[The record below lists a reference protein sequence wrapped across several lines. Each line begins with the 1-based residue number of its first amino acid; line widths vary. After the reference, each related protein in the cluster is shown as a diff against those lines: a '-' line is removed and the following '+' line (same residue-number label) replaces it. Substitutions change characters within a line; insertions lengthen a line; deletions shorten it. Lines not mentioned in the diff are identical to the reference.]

1 MKKQSNL
8 SRLLDYAG
16 TYRILTYLSWVL
28 AAAGALLALVPF
40 GYIWRILR
48 EVIEVAP
55 QYENAV
61 HVTQYGWMAVA
72 FAVVAVLT
80 YIAGLMCSH
89 LAAFRIATNLRLAMV
104 KHIATLPL
112 GAIEQFGSGKLRRTI
127 SETAGSAETYLAHQ
141 LPDQAKA
148 MATIAGLLTLLLAFD
163 WRLGL
168 LSLVPVALAF
178 AVMTSMT
185 GKKMQEQM
193 TQYQNALADMSG
205 EAVEYVRGIPV
216 VKTFGQTVFSFKKF
230 KGTIDNYER
239 WVIAYTK
246 QLRWPMIFYT
256 LAVNSVFVFLIA
268 GAFLFASGGTDGGAL
283 LNLLFYIII
292 TPVISLTL
300 TKLMFMSENGM
311 IVQDAITRI
320 DRVLESPSLSSSNA
334 PKHPKD
340 SSVALEHVTFSYDG
354 VKNAL
359 EDISL
364 SIGAGQTVAFVG
376 PSGGGKSTLAAL
388 IARFFDPQSG
398 KISIGGVNV
407 KDIDKSELMDTVSF
421 VFQNSRLIKGSIL
434 DNVRMGK
441 PNATDGEVL
450 AALSAAQC
458 MDIIEKF
465 PDGVH
470 TVIGSQGV
478 YLSGGETQRLA
489 IARAMLKNA
498 PVLILDEATAF
509 ADPDNETKVQAAF
522 NVLAKGRTVIMI
534 AHRLSTVV
542 NADRIYVLKEGR
554 LAESGS
560 FAELSGQADSLFGT
574 MWRDYQQ
581 SVQWKVA
588 KEA

>member
-28 AAAGALLALVPF
+28 AAAGALLALVQF

-148 MATIAGLLTLLLAFD
+148 MATIVGLLTLLLAFD

-178 AVMTSMT
+178 LVMTRMT

-320 DRVLESPSLSSSNA
+320 DRVQESPSLSCSNA

-340 SSVALEHVTFSYDG
+340 SSVALDHVTFSYDG

-364 SIGAGQTVAFVG
+364 SIGTGQTVAFVG

-398 KISIGGVNV
+398 KISIGGANV

-522 NVLAKGRTVIMI
+522 NALAKGRTVIMI

>member
-61 HVTQYGWMAVA
+61 HVIQYGWMAVA

-148 MATIAGLLTLLLAFD
+148 MATIVGLLTLLLAFD

-178 AVMTSMT
+178 LVMTRMT

-246 QLRWPMIFYT
+246 QLRWPMTFYT

-268 GAFLFASGGTDGGAL
+268 GAFLFASGGTDGDAL

-320 DRVLESPSLSSSNA
+320 DRVLESPSLSCSNA

-340 SSVALEHVTFSYDG
+340 SSVALDHVTFSYDG

-522 NVLAKGRTVIMI
+522 NALAKGRTVIMI

>member
-246 QLRWPMIFYT
+246 QLRWPMTFYT

-320 DRVLESPSLSSSNA
+320 DRVLESPSLSCSNA

-398 KISIGGVNV
+398 KISIGGANV

-522 NVLAKGRTVIMI
+522 NALAKGRTVIMI

>member
-112 GAIEQFGSGKLRRTI
+112 GTIEQFGSGKLRRTI
-127 SETAGSAETYLAHQ
+127 SETAGAAETYLAHQ

-246 QLRWPMIFYT
+246 QLRWPMTFYT

-509 ADPDNETKVQAAF
+509 ADPDNETKVQMAF
-522 NVLAKGRTVIMI
+522 NALAKGRTVIMI

>member
-148 MATIAGLLTLLLAFD
+148 MATIAGLLTLLLTFD

-246 QLRWPMIFYT
+246 QLRWPMTFYT

-334 PKHPKD
+334 PKHPKE

-364 SIGAGQTVAFVG
+364 SIGSGQTVAFVG

-398 KISIGGVNV
+398 KISIGGANV

-522 NVLAKGRTVIMI
+522 NALAKGRTVIMI

>member
-1 MKKQSNL
+1 M
-8 SRLLDYAG
+8 
-16 TYRILTYLSWVL
+16 TYLSWVL

-112 GAIEQFGSGKLRRTI
+112 GTIEQFGSGKLRRTI
-127 SETAGSAETYLAHQ
+127 SETAGAAETYLAHQ

-246 QLRWPMIFYT
+246 QLRWPMTFYT

-311 IVQDAITRI
+311 IVHDAITRI
-320 DRVLESPSLSSSNA
+320 DRVLESPSLSCSNA

-340 SSVALEHVTFSYDG
+340 SSVALDHVTFSYDG

-364 SIGAGQTVAFVG
+364 SIGTGQTVAFVG

-522 NVLAKGRTVIMI
+522 NALAKGRTVIMI